1 MIGVE
6 FMSLNKLQD
15 EWLENKN
22 HIAFLPFRLSLIGY
36 FLLIMSP
43 SIELLVGCIILSIVL
58 FVYGKFKVKENNR
71 LYQILTKKE

>member
-1 MIGVE
+1 
-6 FMSLNKLQD
+6 MSLERLTD

-36 FLLIMSP
+36 FLILMSP
-43 SIELLVGCIILSIVL
+43 SLELLIGCIILSIVL
-58 FVYGKFKVKENNR
+58 FLYGKFKVKENNR